1 MSGTLGTFSGSLF
14 LFGTFT
20 INCQHGS
27 ALVGF
32 VKKSSPRGS
41 KFLSK
46 NADHCVGLGGGGQA
60 GTDNYCLQCTEKL
73 MICCNY
79 CYCQIFGGW
88 GFTYVVIAI

>member
-20 INCQHGS
+20 INCQHES

-46 NADHCVGLGGGGQA
+46 NADHCIGLGGGGVKR
-60 GTDNYCLQCTEKL
+60 KL
-73 MICCNY
+73 TIIVSN
-79 CYCQIFGGW
+79 
-88 GFTYVVIAI
+88 ALKN